1 MMKIGT
7 VKGRHDLP
15 VEYYIFEEEIKDPTN
30 LEELYEIVEEKLE
43 NIDKVELYVTG
54 LTVVTTTV
62 INYCLDTEKPLML
75 YHFDRETNTYYTQP
89 IIE

>member
-15 VEYYIFEEEIKDPTN
+15 VEYYIFEEGIKDPTN
-30 LEELYEIVEEKLE
+30 LEELYETVAEKLE
-43 NIDKVELYVTG
+43 NVDTVELYVTG

-62 INYCLDTEKPLML
+62 INYCLDTTKPLTL
-75 YHFDRETNTYYTQP
+75 YHFDRETNSYYKQP